1 MQNLIEKRMNKVRL
15 RKGNLNITTIESN
28 QQKFL
33 DDGFTIIHNN
43 DNPKRVG
50 TVHGKK
56 VKKDKK

>member
-1 MQNLIEKRMNKVRL
+1 MNRIRLKKDDLI
-15 RKGNLNITTIESN
+15 IETDVGN

-33 DDGFTIIHNN
+33 DNGFNIIHNN

-56 VKKDKK
+56 VKKKDKK

>member
-1 MQNLIEKRMNKVRL
+1 MNKIRL
-15 RKGNLNITTIESN
+15 RKGNLIIATIESN

-33 DDGFTIIHNN
+33 DDGFSIVHNN